1 MDSSSNIQYEILRN
15 LSSQQILFFFFF
27 LFFIISL
34 LEKLSFNNNSTHN
47 SLNKIYT
54 RKYYLY
60 LINNVLT
67 VSSLQ
72 ACFPRKKCVSRS
84 QLVKESEATKW
95 LLTEMKIKIKSA
107 FSSIDTLFFFFSF
120 IYIYILTQIIQ
131 MIDESLQSIREFRY
145 TAFQLIVNICIKNRY
160 CYELLS
166 IYCCSM
172 HIAGSYMYIHY
183 TYPHRI
189 HHHLLCLMLNVHV
202 DVSWDVKGWRK
213 HAYSAYVLS

>member
-15 LSSQQILFFFFF
+15 LSSQQIFFFFF
-27 LFFIISL
+27 FSFFYHFVTRRNV
-34 LEKLSFNNNSTHN
+34 SFNNNSTHN

-54 RKYYLY
+54 RKYLY

-120 IYIYILTQIIQ
+120 IYIYILTRIIQ

-183 TYPHRI
+183 TYPCSTQNSPPSS
-189 HHHLLCLMLNVHV
+189 LP
-202 DVSWDVKGWRK
+202 D
-213 HAYSAYVLS
+213 A

>member
-1 MDSSSNIQYEILRN
+1 MFSTQEMCFTIATRKRIGSNEMILN
-15 LSSQQILFFFFF
+15 GNENKNKISIFFHWYVIFLFFF
-27 LFFIISL
+27 
-34 LEKLSFNNNSTHN
+34 
-47 SLNKIYT
+47 
-54 RKYYLY
+54 
-60 LINNVLT
+60 
-67 VSSLQ
+67 
-72 ACFPRKKCVSRS
+72 
-84 QLVKESEATKW
+84 
-95 LLTEMKIKIKSA
+95 
-107 FSSIDTLFFFFSF
+107 
-120 IYIYILTQIIQ
+120 YIYILTQIIQ
-131 MIDESLQSIREFRY
+131 MIDESLQSIRELRY